1 MLMLTASSD
10 LGGTLTSVAPGGSMI
25 ILNLSSAGRGDSFPF
40 LTAVRQTLLAVVR
53 GGPFDARTPHTSAAQ
68 RSSPPQH
75 FERPPSPSSVLFHP
89 LSISIYLSL
98 SLSPSLFILSAISS
112 YSPQPLTRQLFL
124 STSFSLSVVVGLRS
138 GISLDAISLK
148 DISSRERST
157 QVTEPRLVERRSPS
171 SGSGGSVDASGR
183 LPPPASTR
191 ASSTIMPSF
200 FAPSLHGLP
209 PTPPHVNNGDQPYYL
224 TGPSAFPPRYTQSGC
239 EFIEQ
244 YSQSTCYAK
253 QASLNMHGHSMHP
266 MRSGRDMAST
276 QSTMVPHGMQQ
287 AMYGPVAAGSMLPP
301 LRTDVQLPP
310 VDSAIPPQYRQ
321 QDMFIRPEQQH
332 PKDEKATG
340 GVAAYLDYEMDQ
352 MSDFV
357 AEMAQGIVYPGTPVP
372 PQFRK
377 YVYQILS
384 STRLPSSTI
393 LLGLF
398 YLASRMRMLSA
409 AGVYATG
416 SGQVYR
422 MLTTALLL
430 GSKFLDDNTFQN
442 RSWSEVS
449 NIPVS
454 ELNKTELEWL
464 FAFEWKIHERIHNK
478 QDGFATWLSHWETW
492 RAKAA
497 VRACETRHKL
507 APIDTNIPR
516 QHAVSKPLMSPEGP
530 IPPQYQR
537 SAHMDTTWLNP
548 AASEYSPPSAP
559 HSGPNTPDYY
569 SLGAWAYANPPPP
582 YSRAWIPQSQYMAQA
597 GPRSQPP
604 SYHHTPAYSIPLTHS
619 VWTGHGSSCGCVYC
633 MKHHE
638 NYMCTNAFGAM
649 QPVVAG

>member
-1 MLMLTASSD
+1 MTGKGRERVEYVLVAEIRSPFSPLCPGSVIISDKSVTIIRQAPDTTSSC
-10 LGGTLTSVAPGGSMI
+10 ARWP
-25 ILNLSSAGRGDSFPF
+25 RH
-40 LTAVRQTLLAVVR
+40 
-53 GGPFDARTPHTSAAQ
+53 RTPPPPRDHHHLNTLNGPL
-68 RSSPPQH
+68 RRLPSSSIL
-75 FERPPSPSSVLFHP
+75 SPS
-89 LSISIYLSL
+89 LSIFLSP
-98 SLSPSLFILSAISS
+98 SPSLFILSAISS
-112 YSPQPLTRQLFL
+112 YSPPTSYAPTLPINELF
-124 STSFSLSVVVGLRS
+124 TKCRCRS
-138 GISLDAISLK
+138 SQRNIPRRDLLEGYL
-148 DISSRERST
+148 
-157 QVTEPRLVERRSPS
+157 VEPRLVERRSPS

-497 VRACETRHKL
+497 VRACENRHKL

-537 SAHMDTTWLNP
+537 SAHLDTTWLNP